1 MQLIARELH
10 GLYNLLRHLTSY
22 HGLGCLLF
30 SYHPMHAGLMRC
42 RFSMLGS
49 IKRLAAMTSN
59 LLLGGNMAMDV
70 MASQV

>member
-1 MQLIARELH
+1 
-10 GLYNLLRHLTSY
+10 
-22 HGLGCLLF
+22 
-30 SYHPMHAGLMRC
+30 MHAGLMRC

>member
-1 MQLIARELH
+1 MLPAPLLKLPVASSRV
-10 GLYNLLRHLTSY
+10 GLMRSSSHTI
-22 HGLGCLLF
+22 H
-30 SYHPMHAGLMRC
+30 HMHAGLMRC